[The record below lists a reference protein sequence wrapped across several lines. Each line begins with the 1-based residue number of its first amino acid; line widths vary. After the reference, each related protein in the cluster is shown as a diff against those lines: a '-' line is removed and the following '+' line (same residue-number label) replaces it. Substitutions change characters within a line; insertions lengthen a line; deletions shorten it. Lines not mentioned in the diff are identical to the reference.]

1 MKVKKE
7 MEVLSRAVERAVLTP
22 QEKVAVGR
30 SLQRLAAIMA
40 GYSDAGDKGVIG
52 GYNGTFPL
60 TAATAGNIYLEPK
73 TGKYYRC
80 ETNYNGTQITG
91 PNSNFVDLSVV
102 ANADRLNNLIY
113 SKIWAGNHYINHQIS
128 TSASLGTLK
137 IDHLNAGDIL
147 CLSFVN
153 PEGDIAATALSIF
166 LGLNKKFAVVVSAS
180 PNIIFNIIFRID
192 SNGNFYC
199 ENIRSTNETL
209 AGIHILEIIKVSPN
223 IAYFSNRGFKQLPN
237 VSMDQIL
244 HF

>member
-102 ANADRLNNLIY
+102 ANADRLN
-113 SKIWAGNHYINHQIS
+113 
-128 TSASLGTLK
+128 SLGTSKLIIEK
-137 IDHLNAGDIL
+137 QFSAE
-147 CLSFVN
+147 N
-153 PEGDIAATALSIF
+153 PEDWIYQFDG
-166 LGLNKKFAVVVSAS
+166 KKLYGFNYINIIINYTRGGVSTS
-180 PNIIFNIIFRID
+180 WFSPSDLPNICQIPYYLHAGYNCINKPLDKNDVYFATLNRWSINENTGEENFPTFRMSNLIHKIPFNVKI
-192 SNGNFYC
+192 YAVK
-199 ENIRSTNETL
+199 L
-209 AGIHILEIIKVSPN
+209 YA
-223 IAYFSNRGFKQLPN
+223 
-237 VSMDQIL
+237 
-244 HF
+244 

>member
-7 MEVLSRAVERAVLTP
+7 MEVLSRAIERAVLTP

-102 ANADRLNNLIY
+102 ANADRLNNLIKTVSLEIPVGKGIIDFTDKIPIGYKSLSSLY
-113 SKIWAGNHYINHQIS
+113 SRLGGATIVNKYIFGTTEIQYDVS
-128 TSASLGTLK
+128 GSLGLICK
-137 IDHLNAGDIL
+137 I
-147 CLSFVN
+147 F
-153 PEGDIAATALSIF
+153 F
-166 LGLNKKFAVVVSAS
+166 
-180 PNIIFNIIFRID
+180 
-192 SNGNFYC
+192 
-199 ENIRSTNETL
+199 
-209 AGIHILEIIKVSPN
+209 IK
-223 IAYFSNRGFKQLPN
+223 Y
-237 VSMDQIL
+237 
-244 HF
+244 

>member
-102 ANADRLNNLIY
+102 ANADRLNKLIGFY
-113 SKIWAGNHYINHQIS
+113 RAENYGAFGEYRDICYPAGFTPENSNVVITDIDTLN
-128 TSASLGTLK
+128 LGTC
-137 IDHLNAGDIL
+137 AYS
-147 CLSFVN
+147 LSADKTQFKGVRPSGVMSEYN
-153 PEGDIAATALSIF
+153 TAQFIF
-166 LGLNKKFAVVVSAS
+166 
-180 PNIIFNIIFRID
+180 
-192 SNGNFYC
+192 
-199 ENIRSTNETL
+199 IR
-209 AGIHILEIIKVSPN
+209 K
-223 IAYFSNRGFKQLPN
+223 
-237 VSMDQIL
+237 
-244 HF
+244 

>member
-7 MEVLSRAVERAVLTP
+7 MEVLSRAIERAVLTP

-102 ANADRLNNLIY
+102 ANADRLNNL
-113 SKIWAGNHYINHQIS
+113 
-128 TSASLGTLK
+128 GTLK
-137 IDHLNAGDIL
+137 ITHVQYGTIRIPAQSSAIIQLEKKISSIDDFAIFAMEIGVPTTSEGSIYEWTTTTITLKSDHG
-147 CLSFVN
+147 S
-153 PEGDIAATALSIF
+153 TSTKKYMIF
-166 LGLNKKFAVVVSAS
+166 Y
-180 PNIIFNIIFRID
+180 FN
-192 SNGNFYC
+192 
-199 ENIRSTNETL
+199 
-209 AGIHILEIIKVSPN
+209 
-223 IAYFSNRGFKQLPN
+223 
-237 VSMDQIL
+237 
-244 HF
+244 

>member
-102 ANADRLNNLIY
+102 ANADRLN
-113 SKIWAGNHYINHQIS
+113 KH
-128 TSASLGTLK
+128 
-137 IDHLNAGDIL
+137 
-147 CLSFVN
+147 
-153 PEGDIAATALSIF
+153 
-166 LGLNKKFAVVVSAS
+166 
-180 PNIIFNIIFRID
+180 
-192 SNGNFYC
+192 
-199 ENIRSTNETL
+199 
-209 AGIHILEIIKVSPN
+209 
-223 IAYFSNRGFKQLPN
+223 
-237 VSMDQIL
+237 
-244 HF
+244 